1 LHRDIGKKRRD
12 FTRPN
17 GAGLSLNVV
26 NVRALGADMTRLA
39 ARRYYR
45 IDTPSIVLRLL
56 GLALVLAISV
66 TINRTRITWSPSSG

>member
-1 LHRDIGKKRRD
+1 M
-12 FTRPN
+12 
-17 GAGLSLNVV
+17 SLNVV